1 MTKVKFICQSN
12 NSGNLQILM
21 ECVKEIGK
29 EQSIR
34 EICLDISN
42 DLVETG
48 KIKQSPE
55 IAKIPRE
62 KLELFINIKNEAQS
76 CETPKLYFQENN
88 QVLFL
93 EPYKE
98 LVYDWRYGDF
108 EKLHQYGYLN
118 GDIKTIVFYP
128 STVIFGKGCAGLNLL
143 SPETLGLLMDN
154 KDYIGMGLCALSFS
168 YKKVM
173 NFIKFRKIR
182 AVAKKW
188 QKKNGMIFVYQLRYF
203 VDNGNDWTVIKLKKQ
218 LGISKPFARKLF
230 KQLGY
235 IDVCGTWYKG
245 DDELSKKRRA
255 SWIKNEEIRPVIRK

>member
-1 MTKVKFICQSN
+1 MTKVKFICVSN
-12 NSGNLQILM
+12 NKGKLQTLM
-21 ECVKEIGK
+21 ECVKEIDK

-42 DLVETG
+42 ELVETG

-62 KLELFINIKNEAQS
+62 KLELFINIKNEEQS

-93 EPYKE
+93 QPYKE

-118 GDIKTIVFYP
+118 GDVETIVFYP
-128 STVIFGKGCAGLNLL
+128 ATMVFGKGSAGLNLF
-143 SPETLGLLMDN
+143 SPESLELLMTY
-154 KDYIGMGLCALSFS
+154 KDYICTGFWVLSFL
-168 YKKVM
+168 YNKLKR
-173 NFIKFRKIR
+173 RKIR

-188 QKKNGMIFVYQLRYF
+188 QEKNGVTFVYQLRYF
-203 VDNGNDWTVIKLKKQ
+203 VDNGKDWTVRKLKRQ
-218 LGISKPFARKLF
+218 LGIKKTFARKLL

-255 SWIKNEEIRPVIRK
+255 NWMKNEEIRPMIRK